1 MLIAFRRHLGKL
13 KERLERRVENMSGGK
28 ERASLAPISDAD
40 KNFMLE
46 WITGKVDDRA
56 LVERAKSSD
65 TGLGLIERACAARPA
80 NPHAWAMRAE
90 FCLEE
95 GDLEGAVDHAE
106 RAYALGRFESGVGLV
121 LVQALLA
128 AGRKDDAL
136 KIVPAALSNARRLG
150 EHATRF
156 ELCRHWASLEPDSIE
171 PLLESARTHVAW
183 GDPDT
188 AIAEFEKLLARFGP
202 RADILLPLGAVY
214 QDLTRMGDALR
225 VYTQAIEVEPD
236 NVDALCVAGDCARD
250 CGDTALAD
258 KYLTRAIELAPHS
271 VFAQYNLG
279 LLRQDQGRIDEAA
292 RLTLGARRA
301 NRGEPWTDADLAAR
315 LAEPAQPNVADMDW
329 ATARYKLVHDI
340 EQFEYLRAHGKIG
353 AALDPVIAHYRAA
366 LRDPQLPE
374 DIARTVALPPTW
386 YPLFART
393 YKAPLNAPDPDPPA
407 GPLVNPDLAWREIE
421 ERYFDSKPHHVY
433 IDDLLTP
440 PALAA
445 LRAYCLES
453 TIWNDLK
460 GGYLGAYMQDGFSG
474 RLLLGIANE
483 LRLKMPR
490 TIRNHALQTMWA
502 YKYDSHYSGIGVHA
516 DVAAINVNFWITPD
530 EANLSPGSGGL
541 VIYTHD
547 APRTWSFKHF
557 NHDHARIQAYLES
570 VGAKKITVP
579 YRANRAVIFDSDLF
593 HETDAFR
600 FREGYENRRVNVTM
614 LYGTRAG

>member
-1 MLIAFRRHLGKL
+1 VLTGLRRRLGKL
-13 KERLERRVENMSGGK
+13 KDRLERKVEIMVGGK
-28 ERASLAPISDAD
+28 EAPSQAPISDAD

-46 WITGKVDDRA
+46 WITGKVDDRN
-56 LVERAKSSD
+56 LIERAKSSD

-80 NPHAWAMRAE
+80 NPHAWATRAE

-106 RAYALGRFESGVGLV
+106 RAYVLGRFEPGVGLV
-121 LVQALLA
+121 LVRVLVA
-128 AGRKDDAL
+128 AGRNADAL
-136 KIVPAALSNARRLG
+136 KIVPAALTNARRLG

-156 ELCRHWASLEPDSIE
+156 ELCKHWAALEPDSIE

-183 GDPDT
+183 GDPDS
-188 AIAEFEKLLARFGP
+188 AIAEFEKLSGRFGA

-214 QDLTRMGDALR
+214 QDLMRMDDALR
-225 VYTQAIEVEPD
+225 LYTQAVELEPG

-250 CGDTALAD
+250 CGDKARAD
-258 KYLTRAIELAPHS
+258 EYLSRAIAIAPDS
-271 VFAQYNLG
+271 VFAQHHLG
-279 LLRQDQGRIDEAA
+279 LLRLDQGRIDEAA
-292 RLTLGARRA
+292 RLTLGTRASAR
-301 NRGEPWTDADLAAR
+301 GQPWTDADLATR
-315 LAEPAQPNVADMDW
+315 LAEPVQRDVASMDW
-329 ATARYKLVHDI
+329 ANARYKLVHDI
-340 EQFEYLRAHGKIG
+340 EQFGYLRAHGKVG
-353 AALDPVIAHYRAA
+353 PALDAVIDAYRVI
-366 LRDPQLPE
+366 LGDPLLT
-374 DIARTVALPPTW
+374 DDVTRTVALNPDW
-386 YPLFART
+386 YPPLART
-393 YKAPLNAPDPDPPA
+393 YKAPLYAPDPDPPA
-407 GPLVNPDLAWREIE
+407 GPLVNPDLAWKEIE
-421 ERYFDSKPHHVY
+421 DRYFDSKPHHVW

-474 RLLLGIANE
+474 RLLLGIAHE
-483 LRLKMPR
+483 LRKAMPR
-490 TIRNHALQTMWA
+490 TIRDHALQTMWA
-502 YKYDSHYSGIGVHA
+502 YKYDSQYSGIGVHA

-530 EANLSPGSGGL
+530 EANLEPGTGGL

-557 NHDHARIQAYLES
+557 NHDHARINAYLES

-593 HETDAFR
+593 HATDSFR